1 MMHLSSLAR
10 AGLLCALAALGASGC
25 GQHPAGPRQEAPVFA
40 RLPEDSLEFLSP
52 ALDAPALGVRSVRFY
67 AVKGQDREVRLM
79 YRPRPGELDSA
90 EFARFKVDKRSL
102 VNRPDGTPLAPG
114 DSVLITLAIVDT
126 LRLIID
132 FQPSGLRFN
141 PQRPARLWIK
151 FWEADPDLDHDGAV
165 TPADSMLL
173 LSTQI
178 WGQHRP
184 ARPWSSLPSQV
195 DVMTQDV
202 EARIPGFT
210 RYAVA
215 Y

>member
-1 MMHLSSLAR
+1 MMRFPSLAG
-10 AGLLCALAALGASGC
+10 AGFLCALAAIGASGC
-25 GQHPAGPRQEAPVFA
+25 GQDPAGPRQEAPVFT

-52 ALDAPALGVRSVRFY
+52 ALDAPSLGARTVKFY
-67 AVKGQDREVRLM
+67 AVKGEDREVRMM
-79 YRPRPGELDSA
+79 YRPRAGEVDSA

-114 DSVLITLAIVDT
+114 DSLLITLTIVDT

-151 FWEADPDLDHDGAV
+151 FWEADPDLDHDGSV
-165 TPADSMLL
+165 TPSDSLLL

-184 ARPWSSLPSQV
+184 ARPWSSLPSKV
-195 DVMTQDV
+195 DVASQDV